1 MKNWQGTRILVI
13 GAARQGL
20 AITRYLLKQ
29 GAFVLLND
37 QKPAEELVHE
47 TQGFNHLNLQFAF
60 GGHPITLLENIDL
73 IIASGGV
80 PLDIPIIQQANEK
93 GIPITNDSQ
102 IFMENVK
109 ANTIGITG
117 SAGKTTT
124 TILVGEIAK
133 IAVQKEHRVWVGG
146 NIGTPLIEQ
155 LDEIKPNDLV
165 VLELS
170 SFQLDLISVSPH
182 ISAVLNITPN
192 HLDRHVNM
200 QAYTQAKAHI
210 LDFQSKDD
218 FSILNRED
226 QGSWDLS
233 PRVKG
238 NLVTFGLK
246 KPESDLPSTF
256 LSSDN
261 TLCLIESAKIM
272 RIMPKSEL
280 RLKGEHNILN
290 ALAACAIAYAAGF
303 SIKAIRSGIGSVES
317 IPHRLEFVR
326 ELKGVAWYNDS
337 IATAPER
344 SIAAIHSFQKPI
356 ILLLGGRD
364 KNLPWQDLS
373 KLVHERIK
381 LLVIFGEAI
390 ELISQAIGP
399 INDGDKLQDI
409 TKCNSLK
416 EAVLTAAE
424 LAEAGDVV
432 LLSPGGTSF
441 DEFRDFEERGESFKQ
456 WVQAMV

>member
-37 QKPAEELVHE
+37 QKPAEELVSE
-47 TQGFNHLNLQFAF
+47 TQGLNHLNLRFSF

-80 PLDIPIIQQANEK
+80 PLDLPIIQQAIER
-93 GIPITNDSQ
+93 GIPLSNEAQ

-109 ANTIGITG
+109 ANVIGITG

-124 TILVGEIAK
+124 TVLVGEIAK
-133 IAVQKEHRVWVGG
+133 NAAHKEQKVWVGG

-155 LDEIKPNDLV
+155 LDEIKTNDLV

-182 ISAVLNITPN
+182 IAAVLNITPN
-192 HLDRHVNM
+192 HLDRHANM
-200 QAYTQAKAHI
+200 QAYIRAKTHI
-210 LDFQSKDD
+210 LDYQTKDD
-218 FSILNRED
+218 FLILNRED
-226 QGSWDLS
+226 KGSWDLS
-233 PRVKG
+233 PKAKG

-246 KPESDLPSTF
+246 KPESDLPATF

-261 TLCLIESAKIM
+261 TLDLIESANITQ
-272 RIMPKSEL
+272 IMPKSEL
-280 RLKGEHNILN
+280 KLKGEHNILN

-303 SIKAIRSGIGSVES
+303 SKKAIRSGIGSVKG

-373 KLVHERIK
+373 KLVHKRIK
-381 LLVIFGEAI
+381 HLVIFGEAI
-390 ELISQAIGP
+390 ELISRTIGP

-409 TKCNSLK
+409 KKCNSLK
-416 EAVLTAAE
+416 DAVQTAAE

-432 LLSPGGTSF
+432 LLAPGGTSF
-441 DEFRDFEERGESFKQ
+441 DEFCDFEERGESFKQ
-456 WVQAMV
+456 WVKALE